1 MRNNIIFVNDYH
13 MGIFVYNDI
22 EYILSPQY
30 TTKMTHEEQL
40 EFLKEHLGI
49 EDMQTDINYAGA
61 CDPVKKQ
68 LFIRPKD

>member
-1 MRNNIIFVNDYH
+1 MKNDVIFVNDYH
-13 MGIFVYNDI
+13 MGVFVYNDI
-22 EYILSPQY
+22 KYVLSSQY

-49 EDMQTDINYAGA
+49 EDKQIDINYAGTS
-61 CDPVKKQ
+61 DLVKEA

>member
-1 MRNNIIFVNDYH
+1 MQNNIIFVNDYH

-30 TTKMTHEEQL
+30 TNNMTHEEQL
-40 EFLKEHLGI
+40 DFLKDYLGI
-49 EDMQTDINYAGA
+49 GDMQTDINYAGA
-61 CDPVKKQ
+61 GDPVKKV